1 MTDLELNA
9 IAEGIFRYL
18 TEKTESPLDGI
29 AVLGMAFCII
39 YDKTNDGSISF
50 ADLAK
55 SFHES
60 LIDTQR
66 SASDSGTE
74 RMQ

>member
-29 AVLGMAFCII
+29 AVVGIVLCILHRSVG
-39 YDKTNDGSISF
+39 DSMSF
-50 ADLAK
+50 ADFAK
-55 SFHES
+55 SFHDS

-66 SASDSGTE
+66 SVSDTGTE